1 MIKQIEP
8 TRCVIL
14 VSNGSARRLSRNFG
28 PHGKPEYMVFTNSL
42 VNTQSITIG
51 KIDRL
56 WCFEVGLDQETYPTI
71 EEAIMFLKMSR
82 YIGETI
88 EVYRFPPNKDEF
100 GILHDKIQRHHN
112 TGFFKYVVDPEYLE
126 SLGFVKIC

>member
-14 VSNGSARRLSRNFG
+14 VSNGSARRISGAFGNFG
-28 PHGKPEYMVFTNSL
+28 TPEYMVFTDSL
-42 VNTQSITIG
+42 VNTHSITID

-56 WCFEVGLDQETYPTI
+56 WGFEACLDRERYPTV

-88 EVYRFPPNKDEF
+88 DVYRFPPDKDEF
-100 GILHDKIQRHHN
+100 GILHSKLQRHSH
-112 TGFFKYVVDPEYLE
+112 TGYFKYVVDPEYLE
-126 SLGFVKIC
+126 SLGFIKIC

>member
-1 MIKQIEP
+1 MMKQIEP

-14 VSNGSARRLSRNFG
+14 ISNGSARRLSWSSGNSNI
-28 PHGKPEYMVFTNSL
+28 PQYLVFTDSL
-42 VNTQSITIG
+42 VNTQSITID

-56 WCFEVGLDQETYPTI
+56 WCFETWLGSETYPTI

-82 YIGETI
+82 YVGETI
-88 EVYRFPPNKDEF
+88 EVYRFPPDKDEF
-100 GILHDKIQRHHN
+100 DILHTKIQRHSH

-126 SLGFVKIC
+126 SLGFVKIY